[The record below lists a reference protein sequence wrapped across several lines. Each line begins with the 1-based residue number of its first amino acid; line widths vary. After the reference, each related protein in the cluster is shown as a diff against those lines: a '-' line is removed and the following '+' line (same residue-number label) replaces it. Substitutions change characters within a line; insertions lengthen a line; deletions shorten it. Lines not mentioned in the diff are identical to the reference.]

1 MLAYRARNR
10 VRLSITNTRMLIV
23 ANTAG
28 SVGLMSNWKVTSF
41 YYLKADSEN
50 EAWSMATLELPDS
63 AQIIRLEEKGE
74 ENE

>member
-1 MLAYRARNR
+1 
-10 VRLSITNTRMLIV
+10 MLIV

>member
-1 MLAYRARNR
+1 
-10 VRLSITNTRMLIV
+10 
-23 ANTAG
+23 
-28 SVGLMSNWKVTSF
+28 MSNWKVTSF

-74 ENE
+74 KSE